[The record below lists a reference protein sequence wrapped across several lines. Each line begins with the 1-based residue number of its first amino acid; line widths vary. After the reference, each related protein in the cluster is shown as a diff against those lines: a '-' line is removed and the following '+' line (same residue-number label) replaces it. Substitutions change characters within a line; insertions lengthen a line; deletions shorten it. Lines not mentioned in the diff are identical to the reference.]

1 MSFFTIDKIPL
12 KIVRSDKVK
21 VDPQLNI
28 KSTPL
33 HSNPNEQG
41 YLHLHNAGYNG
52 ITFSVSVYFD
62 SRDMLAGNNKATLD
76 EWLKK
81 GSTHSIVTKA
91 IDIPNGEYVITSCTS
106 EQEFDE
112 MVIWNLTFTQY
123 FTSASENLF
132 EKTSDTSSF
141 TSNSSILDNCD
152 LPLTPEST
160 DTEVITVLQ
169 QSLKNVGYYLVNNGV
184 FLQCT
189 GVYDENTVLAVTLLQ
204 RDYQEEFNLSV
215 TGLFD
220 VATKNCLIQL
230 GG

>member
-12 KIVRSDKVK
+12 KIIRSDKVK

-28 KSTPL
+28 KTTPL

-41 YLHLHNAGYNG
+41 FLHLHNAGYNG

-62 SRDMLAGNNKATLD
+62 SSDMLAGNNKAKLD

-91 IDIPNGEYVITSCTS
+91 IDVPNGEYIITSCTS

-112 MVIWNLTFTQY
+112 VIIWNLTFTQY

-132 EKTSDTSSF
+132 EKTTDTTSF
-141 TSNSSILDNCD
+141 TSNHSILDNCD

>member
-12 KIVRSDKVK
+12 KLIRGDKVK

-41 YLHLHNAGYNG
+41 YLHLYNAGYNG
-52 ITFSVSVYFD
+52 ITFSISVYFD
-62 SRDMLAGNNKATLD
+62 KSDMLAGNSKAKLD
-76 EWLKK
+76 GWLKK

-91 IDIPNGEYVITSCTS
+91 IDIPNGEYIITSCTS
-106 EQEFDE
+106 EQEYEE

-123 FTSASENLF
+123 FTSASEKLF

-152 LPLTPEST
+152 LPLTPESI
-160 DTEVITVLQ
+160 DTEIITVLQ
-169 QSLKNVGYYLVNNGV
+169 QALKNVGYYLSYNGV
-184 FLQCT
+184 LLECT
-189 GVYDENTVLAVTLLQ
+189 GVYDENTIRAVTLLQ
-204 RDYQEEFNLSV
+204 TDYQEEYNLNI
-215 TGLFD
+215 TGIFD
-220 VATKNCLIQL
+220 VATKNCLIKL